1 MQVNTPNTSLIEMRI
16 FSRDLQRIKM
26 TPQKKLRCNCASLS
40 ESHHK
45 LSGSRSRM
53 QLKKNW
59 LRIGEQVV
67 RFGPFMDPQKCLLEF
82 HEMGNLFRGKLI

>member
-45 LSGSRSRM
+45 LSGSRTRM
-53 QLKKNW
+53 QLKKKAAPNW
-59 LRIGEQVV
+59 RAGCAIRTLYGSSEVSVGISRNG
-67 RFGPFMDPQKCLLEF
+67 
-82 HEMGNLFRGKLI
+82 